1 MNQVSAQEQPN
12 LSPPPKLFAV
22 ALVTGELWQLGSY
35 VPGSELTK
43 SRGPDHR
50 EIEGTEGQQA
60 LVIMEMFPNEDG
72 SVEVFASPVPGSAFD
87 RQQTGAVFTLYP
99 LTIQRL
105 LTVARFD
112 VWKQMLAEAQADA
125 LDPGE
130 DPEDPENPD
139 DDVTPAPA
147 GALPATNGAPTA
159 GA

>member
-22 ALVTGELWQLGSY
+22 SLVTGELWQLGSY

-43 SRGPDHR
+43 SRGTDPNNKATYGI
-50 EIEGTEGQQA
+50 EIDGSEGQQA

-99 LTIQRL
+99 LTIQRT

-125 LDPGE
+125 LDPG
-130 DPEDPENPD
+130 D
-139 DDVTPAPA
+139 DDDDEIETETP
-147 GALPATNGAPTA
+147 ALPATNGAPTA